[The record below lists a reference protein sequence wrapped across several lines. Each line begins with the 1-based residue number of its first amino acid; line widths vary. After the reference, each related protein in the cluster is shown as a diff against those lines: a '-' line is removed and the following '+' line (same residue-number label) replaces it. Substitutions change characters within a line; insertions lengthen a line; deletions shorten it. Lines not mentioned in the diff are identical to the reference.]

1 MERQT
6 WQAVSCYTV
15 HFVHLHIYD
24 IVQTN
29 ITCHYDA
36 AKFNC
41 TVPGTLYN
49 KSDDCPD
56 TVTNAPHSIHSN
68 KEPPITA
75 NPQATFSDT
84 KDKTATEMIADST
97 TSQSRNSSRKTL
109 ILATGLGGVIS
120 VILVLL
126 CLCVCVCCVLIC
138 RRQRMKGIK
147 MLLMLHPPTCNSL
160 DCILFFFI
168 VSAITSAEME
178 RRISTVSKQVEAAN
192 GKGKTITI

>member
-6 WQAVSCYTV
+6 WHTVSCYTV
-15 HFVHLHIYD
+15 HFVHALTHICK
-24 IVQTN
+24 TN
-29 ITCHYDA
+29 ITCHFDA

-49 KSDDCPD
+49 KSDECPD
-56 TVTNAPHSIHSN
+56 TVTYTPHSIHSN

-75 NPQATFSDT
+75 NPQATFSGT
-84 KDKTATEMIADST
+84 EEKIATGMIADSM

-109 ILATGLGGVIS
+109 ILVTGLGGGIS
-120 VILVLL
+120 VVLVLL

-147 MLLMLHPPTCNSL
+147 MLLTLHPHATVQTAFYFSL
-160 DCILFFFI
+160 

-178 RRISTVSKQVEAAN
+178 RRISTVSKQAEAAN
-192 GKGKTITI
+192 GKGKTITCH